1 MDMTITVTITRSDLF
16 WVHVQALPRVK
27 STYIVLSIIWGSLFF
42 SRYLDD
48 EKTYPILALLFAT
61 FIVASLILLSMYVIS
76 FLFYFLL
83 GSKTNGVL
91 GNHQYQITHEG
102 LLEETDVNRTLT
114 KWSGITKILK
124 TKRYLFVQIS
134 WYLFHIIPRR
144 AFKNN
149 EEFERFCCEVHN
161 GKYAI

>member
-1 MDMTITVTITRSDLF
+1 MTITVTITRSDLF

-27 STYIVLSIIWGSLFF
+27 STYIILSIIWASLFF

-48 EKTYPILALLFAT
+48 ENAHPILALVFAT

-83 GSKTNGVL
+83 GFKTSGVL
-91 GNHQYQITHEG
+91 GNHQYQITPEG

-114 KWSGITKILK
+114 KWSGMTKLLK

-144 AFKNN
+144 AFKSN
-149 EEFERFCCEVHN
+149 EEFESFCNEIHS